1 MNIFF
6 INIGGRKM
14 KKDLLQIELETQFKW
29 FHAHPELSYQE
40 YETTSRLKKLL
51 KEHDI
56 EILDL
61 PLDTGLV
68 AIIRGK
74 YPGPVIALRS
84 DIDALPVNE
93 ETDLQ
98 WRSKSEG
105 KMHACGHDFH
115 LTTIYG
121 TALLL
126 KKQEENIHGTVKLIF
141 QPAEESSLGALKII
155 ESKALDDV
163 EAIFGIHS
171 SSVFP
176 VGTLGIKAGGITA
189 AVDRFEIKLKGF
201 GTHAAHPQQGKD
213 PIVALGAL
221 INAIQTIVS
230 RNTDP
235 LSSGVVSITHVE
247 AGKTWNVIPETAFLE
262 GTIRTLELNDRKLYE
277 ERLREIVEYIG
288 KAYQID
294 TEVKWIAGPG
304 AVINDKEWS
313 DFAKEVAKEDDIN
326 VASSAVSLGG
336 EDFAFYLEKI
346 KGTFI
351 QIGTGETY
359 PNHHPKF
366 QVDPKALSLAAE
378 YMSQLAV
385 KALLKIEAGEE

>member
-1 MNIFF
+1 
-6 INIGGRKM
+6 M
-14 KKDLLQIELETQFKW
+14 KKEILQTELEAQFKW
-29 FHAHPELSYQE
+29 FHSHPELSYQE

-51 KEHDI
+51 EEHGI

-61 PLDTGLV
+61 SLDTGLV

-74 YPGPVIALRS
+74 NPGPVIALRS
-84 DIDALPVNE
+84 DIDALPVTE
-93 ETDLQ
+93 ETNLEWQ
-98 WRSKSEG
+98 SKSNG

-121 TALLL
+121 VALLL
-126 KKQEENIHGTVKLIF
+126 KEQQENIHGTVKLIF

-176 VGTLGIKAGGITA
+176 VGTLGIKAGSITA
-189 AVDRFEIKLKGF
+189 AVDRFEIILKGF

-213 PIVALGAL
+213 PIIAVGAL
-221 INAIQTIVS
+221 INALQTIVS

-235 LSSGVVSITHVE
+235 LSSGVISITHVE

-262 GTIRTLELNDRKLYE
+262 GTVRTLELHDRKLYK
-277 ERLREIVEYIG
+277 ERLKEIVKYIG
-288 KAYQID
+288 KAYQIN

-313 DFAKEVAKEDDIN
+313 DFAVNVAKEAGIN
-326 VASSAVSLGG
+326 IASSAVSLGG
-336 EDFAFYLEKI
+336 EDFAFYQEKI
-346 KGTFI
+346 RGTFI

-366 QVDPKALSLAAE
+366 QVDPKALSLAAD
-378 YMSQLAV
+378 YISQLAI
-385 KALLKIEAGEE
+385 KSLLKIESREE

>member
-1 MNIFF
+1 
-6 INIGGRKM
+6 M
-14 KKDLLQIELETQFKW
+14 KKEILQTELETQFKW
-29 FHAHPELSYQE
+29 FHSHPELSYQE

-51 KEHDI
+51 EEHGI

-61 PLDTGLV
+61 SLDTGLV

-74 YPGPVIALRS
+74 NPGPVIALRS
-84 DIDALPVNE
+84 DIDALPVTE
-93 ETDLQ
+93 ETNLE
-98 WRSKSEG
+98 WKSKSNG

-121 TALLL
+121 VALLL
-126 KKQEENIHGTVKLIF
+126 KEQQENIHGTVKLIF

-176 VGTLGIKAGGITA
+176 VGTLGIKAGSITA
-189 AVDRFEIKLKGF
+189 AVDRFEIILKGF

-213 PIVALGAL
+213 PIIAVGAL
-221 INAIQTIVS
+221 INALQTIVS

-235 LSSGVVSITHVE
+235 LSSGVISITHVE

-262 GTIRTLELNDRKLYE
+262 GTVRTLELHDRKLYK
-277 ERLREIVEYIG
+277 ERLKEIVKYIG
-288 KAYQID
+288 KAYQIN

-313 DFAKEVAKEDDIN
+313 DFAVNVAKEAGIN

-336 EDFAFYLEKI
+336 EDFAFYQEKI
-346 KGTFI
+346 RGTFI

-366 QVDPKALSLAAE
+366 QVDPKALSLAAD
-378 YMSQLAV
+378 YISQLAI
-385 KALLKIEAGEE
+385 KSLLKIESREE

>member
-1 MNIFF
+1 
-6 INIGGRKM
+6 M

-40 YETTSRLKKLL
+40 YETTLRIKKLL

-61 PLDTGLV
+61 PLNTGLV

-84 DIDALPVNE
+84 DIDALPVDE
-93 ETDLQ
+93 ETDIQ

-121 TALLL
+121 AALLL
-126 KKQEENIHGTVKLIF
+126 KKQQENIHGTIKLIF

-163 EAIFGIHS
+163 EVIFGIHS

-176 VGTLGIKAGGITA
+176 VGTLGIKSGSITA

-351 QIGTGETY
+351 QIGTGKTY

-366 QVDPKALSLAAE
+366 QVDPKALSLVAK
-378 YMSQLAV
+378 YMSRLAV

>member
-1 MNIFF
+1 
-6 INIGGRKM
+6 M

-40 YETTSRLKKLL
+40 YETTLRIKKLL

-61 PLDTGLV
+61 PLNTGLV

-84 DIDALPVNE
+84 DIDALPVDE

-176 VGTLGIKAGGITA
+176 VGTLGIKSGSITA

>member
-176 VGTLGIKAGGITA
+176 VGTLGIKAGSITA

-247 AGKTWNVIPETAFLE
+247 AGKTWDVIPETAFLE

-378 YMSQLAV
+378 YMSRLAV

>member
-1 MNIFF
+1 
-6 INIGGRKM
+6 M
-14 KKDLLQIELETQFKW
+14 KKEVLQIELETQFKW
-29 FHAHPELSYQE
+29 FHSHPELSYQE

-51 KEHDI
+51 EEHDI

-61 PLDTGLV
+61 SLDTGLV

-84 DIDALPVNE
+84 DIDALPVTE
-93 ETDLQ
+93 ETNLAWQ
-98 WRSKSEG
+98 SKSNG

-121 TALLL
+121 VALLL
-126 KKQEENIHGTVKLIF
+126 KEQQENIHGTIKLIF

-176 VGTLGIKAGGITA
+176 VGTLGIKAGSITA
-189 AVDRFEIKLKGF
+189 AVDRFEIILKGF

-213 PIVALGAL
+213 PIIAVSAL
-221 INAIQTIVS
+221 INALQTIVS

-235 LSSGVVSITHVE
+235 LSSGVISITHVE

-262 GTIRTLELNDRKLYE
+262 GTVRTLELYDRKLYK
-277 ERLREIVEYIG
+277 ERLIEIVKYIG
-288 KAYQID
+288 KAYQIN

-313 DFAKEVAKEDDIN
+313 DFAVTVAKDAGIN

-346 KGTFI
+346 RGTFI

-366 QVDPKALSLAAE
+366 QVDPKALSLAAD
-378 YMSQLAV
+378 YISQLAI
-385 KALLKIEAGEE
+385 KSLLKIESREE

>member
-176 VGTLGIKAGGITA
+176 VGTLGIKAGSITA
-189 AVDRFEIKLKGF
+189 VVDRFEIKLKGF

>member
-1 MNIFF
+1 
-6 INIGGRKM
+6 M

-40 YETTSRLKKLL
+40 YETTLRIKKLL

-61 PLDTGLV
+61 PLNTGLV

-84 DIDALPVNE
+84 DIDALPVDE

-126 KKQEENIHGTVKLIF
+126 KKQQENIHGTVKLIF

-176 VGTLGIKAGGITA
+176 VGTLGIKSGSITA

-313 DFAKEVAKEDDIN
+313 DFAKNVAKEDDIN

-366 QVDPKALSLAAE
+366 QVDPKALSFAAK
-378 YMSQLAV
+378 YMSRLAV